1 MSKETKLT
9 DKEMETITKARSGF
23 DEITVKFGQ
32 VEVEIANLSNTKE
45 MLVKQ
50 LLALKQ
56 QEQQIVKDITDKY
69 GDGELDINTGVF
81 ISK

>member
-1 MSKETKLT
+1 MTEKELQSIKN
-9 DKEMETITKARSGF
+9 ARNGF

-32 VEVEIANLSNTKE
+32 VEVEIANLSSTKE
-45 MLVKQ
+45 MLIKE
-50 LLALKQ
+50 LSNLKNT
-56 QEQQIVKDITDKY
+56 EREIIKNITEKY

>member
-32 VEVEIANLSNTKE
+32 VEVELTNLTKTKE
-45 MLVKQ
+45 MLIQ
-50 LLALKQ
+50 ELSTLKTK
-56 QEQQIVKDITDKY
+56 EREIVENITTKY
-69 GDGELDINTGVF
+69 GDGELDVNTGVF

>member
-9 DKEMETITKARSGF
+9 EEEMQSIKNTRNGF

-32 VEVEIANLSNTKE
+32 VEVEIANLSSTKE
-45 MLVKQ
+45 MLIKE
-50 LLALKQ
+50 LSELKNT
-56 QEQQIVKDITDKY
+56 EREIVKNITEKY

>member
-9 DKEMETITKARSGF
+9 EEELKSIKNARNGF

-32 VEVEIANLSNTKE
+32 VEVEIANLSSTKE
-45 MLVKQ
+45 MLIKE
-50 LLALKQ
+50 LSNLKTT
-56 QEQQIVKDITDKY
+56 EREIIKNITEKY

>member
-9 DKEMETITKARSGF
+9 EEELQSIKNARNGF

-32 VEVEIANLSNTKE
+32 VEVEIANLSSTKE
-45 MLVKQ
+45 MLIKE
-50 LLALKQ
+50 LSNLKNT
-56 QEQQIVKDITDKY
+56 EREIIKNITEKY

>member
-9 DKEMETITKARSGF
+9 EEEMQSIKNTRNGF

-32 VEVEIANLSNTKE
+32 VEVEIANLSSTKE
-45 MLVKQ
+45 MLIKE
-50 LLALKQ
+50 LSELKNT
-56 QEQQIVKDITDKY
+56 EREIVKNITDKY

>member
-9 DKEMETITKARSGF
+9 EEEMKSIKNARNGF

-32 VEVEIANLSNTKE
+32 VEVEIANLSSTKE
-45 MLVKQ
+45 MLIKE
-50 LLALKQ
+50 LSELKNT
-56 QEQQIVKDITDKY
+56 EREIVKNITEKY

>member
-9 DKEMETITKARSGF
+9 EEEMQSIKNARNGF

-45 MLVKQ
+45 MLIKE
-50 LLALKQ
+50 LSELKNT
-56 QEQQIVKDITDKY
+56 EREIVKNITEKY

>member
-9 DKEMETITKARSGF
+9 EEEMQSIKNARNGF

-32 VEVEIANLSNTKE
+32 VEVEIANLSSTKE
-45 MLVKQ
+45 MLIKE
-50 LLALKQ
+50 LSELKNT
-56 QEQQIVKDITDKY
+56 EREIVKNITDKY